1 MTSRIAGILLLLTA
15 LVAHAGEVTR
25 YKVLDPIS
33 HGNLTVFPVVAAS
46 THDTSAFLTL
56 DEGLRKGEVIVT
68 EAGRLPM
75 LIRGPHPRPYVRGGA
90 EVNTLVLVNNSDRP
104 LLLLAGEIVTGGKQD
119 RIIGKD
125 RIVPPHSDPIDLGVF
140 CVEPGRWVGASDN
153 FKSMAAQMAQPSVR
167 REAMAKKDQQAVWN
181 SVRQSANETVEVMA
195 ATPAPAGTADGVMSE
210 LHGTTSYAKVMGNSA
225 VQEQV
230 DKIAAPVTREYQSL
244 ISELR
249 ARNAVGVVAAVHGQI
264 VWADI
269 FASPA
274 LLERY
279 WPKLVR
285 SYAAEAMTTSAGGA
299 KSDVAAAQAFVDD
312 LSGRHETSET
322 EPGIFRQTDIT
333 GDGYHVFELTSLLP
347 KTGYEIHIAK
357 MAL

>member
-1 MTSRIAGILLLLTA
+1 MAAKFITIVLLLTGVLA
-15 LVAHAGEVTR
+15 QAGEVAR
-25 YKVLDPIS
+25 YKVLAPIS
-33 HGNLTVFPVVAAS
+33 HGSLTVFPVVAAS
-46 THDTSAFLTL
+46 THDTSSFLTL
-56 DEGLRKGEVIVT
+56 DEGLRSGEVIVT

-75 LIRGPHPRPYVRGGA
+75 LIRGPHPRPYVRSGA

-119 RIIGKD
+119 RVIGKD

-140 CVEPGRWVGASDN
+140 CVEPGRWVGQSDE
-153 FKSMAAQMAQPSVR
+153 FKSMAVQMAQPSVR

-181 SVRQSANETVEVMA
+181 SVRQSASETVEVVA
-195 ATPAPAGTADGVMSE
+195 AAPPLETSSASVSSQ
-210 LHGTTSYAKVMGNSA
+210 LSGTTSYAKVMNNPA
-225 VQEQV
+225 VQKEV
-230 DKIAAPVTREYQSL
+230 DKIAEPVTRDYKSL
-244 ISELR
+244 IGELR
-249 ARNAVGVVAAVHGQI
+249 ARNAVGVVAAVRGKI

-269 FASPA
+269 FASPT

-285 SYAAEAMTTSAGGA
+285 SYAAEAMTTPVDSKKA
-299 KSDVAAAQAFVDD
+299 DVAGAQAFVDD

-322 EPGIFRQTDIT
+322 EPDIFRQTEIT
-333 GDGYHVFELTSLLP
+333 GDGFRVFELTSLLP